1 MKRILLCNDD
11 GYRAAGIRF
20 LRAELLR
27 AGYEVFVVAPH
38 EERSG
43 QSHAMSFFS
52 PVHVQ
57 RIDAY
62 TWAVRGTPADC
73 AAIAL
78 LDLLKDRP
86 PHLVISGI
94 NHGYNLGWDVHYSGT
109 VGAAT
114 EASFLGTP
122 AVAVSMH
129 CGTASE
135 AELARSFSDVGQLM
149 ARFADCITGSQALR
163 WPAKCVLNVNHP
175 GVPGAKLAMAHCRG
189 ESIYTAGLQ
198 RFVLEGGD
206 PAHENTVYILGGN
219 SFRGNRE
226 VSPHGASDDV
236 SLAYEGK
243 ATMTMLSFRQGHHA
257 SEDLLGD
264 LWQKLATTDL

>member
-1 MKRILLCNDD
+1 MKRILICNDD
-11 GYRAAGIRF
+11 GYRAQGIRR
-20 LRAELLR
+20 LRDELLR
-27 AGYEVFVVAPH
+27 GGFEVYVVAPH

-57 RIDAY
+57 RIDAS
-62 TWAVRGTPADC
+62 TWAVKGTPADC

-122 AVAVSMH
+122 AVAVSMN
-129 CGTASE
+129 CMGFSE
-135 AELARSFSDVGQLM
+135 PDLDAGFRAVGALM
-149 ARFADCITGSQALR
+149 AKLAHEILNPPTVT
-163 WPAKCVLNVNHP
+163 WPSKCVLNINHP
-175 GVPGAKLAMAHCRG
+175 GIPGAAVAIAHCRG
-189 ESIYTAGLQ
+189 DSIYNARVQ
-198 RFVLEGGD
+198 RFVLDGGD
-206 PAHENTVYILGGN
+206 PGREHAVYILGGN
-219 SFRGNRE
+219 SFRGDGE
-226 VSPHGASDDV
+226 TVAHGARDDV

-257 SEDLLGD
+257 SDDLLGT
-264 LWQKLATTDL
+264 LWQKLTKQTD

>member
-1 MKRILLCNDD
+1 MKRILICNDD
-11 GYRAAGIRF
+11 GYRAQGIRH
-20 LRAELLR
+20 LRDELLR
-27 AGYEVFVVAPH
+27 AGFEVYVVAPH

-57 RIDAY
+57 RMDSS
-62 TWAVRGTPADC
+62 TWSVRGTPADC

-129 CGTASE
+129 CAGLGE
-135 AELARSFSDVGQLM
+135 AELHTAFASVGQLI
-149 ARFADCITGSQALR
+149 ARVAHGILSTPAQQ
-163 WPAKCVLNVNHP
+163 WPAKCVLNINHP
-175 GVPGAKLAMAHCRG
+175 GIPGAELAIAHCRG
-189 ESIYTAGLQ
+189 ESIYTAGIQ

-206 PAHENTVYILGGN
+206 PSRENTLYILGGN
-219 SFRGNRE
+219 SFRDNMR
-226 VSPHGASDDV
+226 VAPHGARDDV
-236 SLAYEGK
+236 SLACEGK

-257 SEDLLGD
+257 SEDLLQD
-264 LWQKLATTDL
+264 LWQTLTHQSD